1 MTADALLATV
11 LAAERDST
19 STEGGPRYQR
29 PVFNIHIVFRAT
41 AANGHML
48 TQISIKLKA
57 KVAELVV
64 EEAEEEE
71 YLDVEFF

>member
-1 MTADALLATV
+1 MTEDQESFFVNLIEKELQS
-11 LAAERDST
+11 RDDDQELIEVDT
-19 STEGGPRYQR
+19 
-29 PVFNIHIVFRAT
+29 
-41 AANGHML
+41 ML
-48 TQISIKLKA
+48 TQISMKLKA

>member
-1 MTADALLATV
+1 MRYWQLYWRLSEIAHLPRGV
-11 LAAERDST
+11 
-19 STEGGPRYQR
+19 PRYQR

>member
-1 MTADALLATV
+1 
-11 LAAERDST
+11 
-19 STEGGPRYQR
+19 
-29 PVFNIHIVFRAT
+29 
-41 AANGHML
+41 ML
-48 TQISIKLKA
+48 TQISIKLKT

>member
-1 MTADALLATV
+1 M
-11 LAAERDST
+11 
-19 STEGGPRYQR
+19 PRYQR

-48 TQISIKLKA
+48 TQISIKLKT

>member
-1 MTADALLATV
+1 
-11 LAAERDST
+11 
-19 STEGGPRYQR
+19 
-29 PVFNIHIVFRAT
+29 
-41 AANGHML
+41 ML